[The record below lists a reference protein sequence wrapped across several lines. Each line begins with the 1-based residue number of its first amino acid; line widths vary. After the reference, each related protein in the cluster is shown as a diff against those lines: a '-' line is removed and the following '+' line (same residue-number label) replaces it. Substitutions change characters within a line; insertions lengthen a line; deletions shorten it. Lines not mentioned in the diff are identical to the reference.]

1 MQPLESCPRQMCLLV
16 VTNTCCAA
24 QEDTAAAVAWHTI
37 AQAESTQ
44 ITTVAGAHPSD
55 QCMVTLQSQIQATD
69 LVPVLNLGIMT
80 TRFPIS
86 HPIETSRRIPLPLPS
101 EYRRRGHTRWRY
113 PAAQGGSAELRTV
126 MRHSPQEREHP
137 RTQQCCIR

>member
-1 MQPLESCPRQMCLLV
+1 MCLLV

-69 LVPVLNLGIMT
+69 LVTVLGIMT
-80 TRFPIS
+80 TENRLPDSRFP
-86 HPIETSRRIPLPLPS
+86 
-101 EYRRRGHTRWRY
+101 
-113 PAAQGGSAELRTV
+113 
-126 MRHSPQEREHP
+126 
-137 RTQQCCIR
+137 